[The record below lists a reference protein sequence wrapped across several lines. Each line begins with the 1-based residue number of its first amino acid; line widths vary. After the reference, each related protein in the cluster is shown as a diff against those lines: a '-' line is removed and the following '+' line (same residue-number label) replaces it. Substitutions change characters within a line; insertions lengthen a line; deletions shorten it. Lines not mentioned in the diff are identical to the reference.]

1 MPPTDIKHMPPSPA
15 LAKSSGPRT
24 RELLHRRGHYAPAVP
39 PKPPTNQPNTA
50 AAKQLRMVDLFAG
63 IGGFHLAFQRLGAHC
78 VLACENN
85 PTARRVYET
94 NFRSTSPELFD
105 GENFAGDI
113 TALEPE
119 QVPDHDV
126 LTAGFPCQP
135 FSSAGKRRGFTDT
148 RGLHFF
154 EIARILDANRPA
166 AFFLEN
172 VKGLIR
178 HDEGRTFDIIRTVLT
193 EDLGYSLHAQVIRA
207 CDFGVPQLRPRLFMV
222 GFRRPATPF
231 AFPEPVPLAITLSDV
246 LGGHCERSVSRTLL
260 ASGYHKPYGK
270 KFNWAHYLVDGHVH
284 RLTPREALALQGF
297 PDGFQ
302 IPHSYGTA
310 MRLIG
315 NSIAVP
321 AAEATARQI
330 ARSLGADV
338 VAPIS
343 NSGTPVVRRTPLRHA
358 RTTRSLTRPRGRG
371 GLGCRPELDRGSRP

>member
-1 MPPTDIKHMPPSPA
+1 MPPTDIKHVPPYRA
-15 LAKSSGPRT
+15 LARSSDPRT
-24 RELLHRRGHYAPAVP
+24 RELLHRHGHYAPAVP
-39 PKPPTNQPNTA
+39 PKPPANQPNTA
-50 AAKQLRMVDLFAG
+50 AARQLRMVDLFAG
-63 IGGFHLAFQRLGAHC
+63 IGGFHLAFGRLGARC

-85 PTARRVYET
+85 PTARRVYEA
-94 NFRSTSPELFD
+94 NFKASAPELFD
-105 GENFAGDI
+105 GGNFAGDI
-113 TALEPE
+113 TVLGPE
-119 QVPDHDV
+119 EVPEHDV

-135 FSSAGKRRGFTDT
+135 FSTAGKRRGFTDT

-154 EIARILDANRPA
+154 EIARILDSKRPA

-222 GFRRPATPF
+222 GFRSSATPF
-231 AFPEPVPLAITLSDV
+231 TFPEPIPLTTTLSDV
-246 LGGHCERSVSRTLL
+246 LGGQCERAVSRTLL

-297 PDGFQ
+297 PDSFQ
-302 IPHSYGTA
+302 IPDSYSTA

-330 ARSLGADV
+330 ARSLGAGV
-338 VAPIS
+338 VATDKD
-343 NSGTPVVRRTPLRHA
+343 SGTRTVRRPPFRHA
-358 RTTRSLTRPRGRG
+358 RATRSLTRPRGRG
-371 GLGCRPELDRGSRP
+371 GLGCRPQPDRRSRP

>member
-1 MPPTDIKHMPPSPA
+1 MA
-15 LAKSSGPRT
+15 
-24 RELLHRRGHYAPAVP
+24 
-39 PKPPTNQPNTA
+39 
-50 AAKQLRMVDLFAG
+50 DLFAG
-63 IGGFHLAFQRLGAHC
+63 IGGFHLAFGQMGARC
-78 VLACENN
+78 VFACENN

-119 QVPDHDV
+119 QVPEHDV

-135 FSSAGKRRGFTDT
+135 FSTAGKRRGFTDT

-154 EIARILDANRPA
+154 EIARILDAKRPA

-178 HDEGRTFDIIRTVLT
+178 HDGGRTLDIIRTVLT
-193 EDLGYSLHAQVIRA
+193 EDLGYSLHVQVIRA

-222 GFRRPATPF
+222 GFRSSATPF
-231 AFPEPVPLAITLSDV
+231 AFPEPVPLTTTLSDV
-246 LGGHCERSVSRTLL
+246 LGGQCERAVSRTLL

-284 RLTPREALALQGF
+284 RLTPHEALALQGF
-297 PDGFQ
+297 PDDFQ
-302 IPHSYGTA
+302 IPDSYSTA

-330 ARSLGADV
+330 AQSLGADV
-338 VAPIS
+338 IATA
-343 NSGTPVVRRTPLRHA
+343 NDSGARTVRRTPLRHP
-358 RTTRSLTRPRGRG
+358 RTTRSLTRPRGRSDSG
-371 GLGCRPELDRGSRP
+371 HRPHLDRRSRP

>member
-1 MPPTDIKHMPPSPA
+1 MTSTNTKHMPPDRV
-15 LAKSSGPRT
+15 LAKSSGPRS
-24 RELLHRRGHYAPAVP
+24 RELLHRRGHRAPVTP
-39 PKPPTNQPNTA
+39 PELPTHEPHTA
-50 AAKQLRMVDLFAG
+50 AAMRLRMVDLFAG

-78 VLACENN
+78 VFACENN
-85 PTARRVYET
+85 PTTRRVYET

-119 QVPDHDV
+119 LVPEHDV

-135 FSSAGKRRGFTDT
+135 FSTAGKRRGFTDT

-154 EIARILDANRPA
+154 EIARILDSKRPA

-172 VKGLIR
+172 VKGLLR
-178 HDEGRTFDIIRTVLT
+178 HDGGRTFDIIRAVLT

-231 AFPEPVPLAITLSDV
+231 AFPEPVPLATTLSDV
-246 LGGHCERSVSRTLL
+246 LGGQCERAVSRTLL

-270 KFNWAHYLVDGHVH
+270 KFNWAHYLVDDHVH
-284 RLTPREALALQGF
+284 RLTVREALALQGF

-302 IPHSYGTA
+302 LPESYSTA

-330 ARSLGADV
+330 AQSLGADV
-338 VAPIS
+338 IATA
-343 NSGTPVVRRTPLRHA
+343 NDSGTPVVRRPSLRHA
-358 RTTRSLTRPRGRG
+358 RTTRSLTRPPGRG
-371 GLGCRPELDRGSRP
+371 GSGRRPEPDRGSRP

>member
-1 MPPTDIKHMPPSPA
+1 MSTTHLNQVPHRTRAAST
-15 LAKSSGPRT
+15 GPRS
-24 RELLHRRGHYAPAVP
+24 RELLHRGHHTPVTPPRPPAGRLH
-39 PKPPTNQPNTA
+39 TTPNR
-50 AAKQLRMVDLFAG
+50 LRMADLFAG
-63 IGGFHLAFQRLGAHC
+63 IGGFHLAFAQIGART
-78 VLACENN
+78 VFACENN

-94 NFRSTSPELFD
+94 NFRASSPELFD
-105 GENFAGDI
+105 SGNFAGDI
-113 TALEPE
+113 TILEPE

-135 FSSAGKRRGFTDT
+135 FSTAGKRRGFTDT

-154 EIARILDANRPA
+154 EIARILDAKRPA

-172 VKGLIR
+172 VKGLLR

-222 GFRRPATPF
+222 GFCNPATPF
-231 AFPEPVPLAITLSDV
+231 AFPEPVPLTTTLSDV
-246 LGGHCERSVSRTLL
+246 LGGQCERAVSRTLL

-284 RLTPREALALQGF
+284 RLTAREALALQGF
-297 PDGFQ
+297 PDDFQ
-302 IPHSYGTA
+302 IPDSYSTA
-310 MRLIG
+310 MHLIG

-330 ARSLGADV
+330 ALSLGAKAIATSTD
-338 VAPIS
+338 
-343 NSGTPVVRRTPLRHA
+343 SGVRAVMRQPLRHT
-358 RTTRSLTRPRGRG
+358 RVTRSLTRPRGRG
-371 GLGCRPELDRGSRP
+371 DVSRRPQSDRGSRP

>member
-1 MPPTDIKHMPPSPA
+1 MSPFDTKNVPPHRR
-15 LAKSSGPRT
+15 LAKSSGPRS
-24 RELLHRRGHYAPAVP
+24 RELLHRRGH
-39 PKPPTNQPNTA
+39 TA
-50 AAKQLRMVDLFAG
+50 AAKRLRMADLFAG
-63 IGGFHLAFQRLGAHC
+63 IGGFHLAFQRIGASC
-78 VLACENN
+78 VFACDNN
-85 PTARRVYET
+85 PTARRVYEV
-94 NFRSTSPELFD
+94 NFKASSPELFD
-105 GENFAGDI
+105 GGRFAGDI
-113 TALEPE
+113 TVLEPD

-135 FSSAGKRRGFTDT
+135 FSTAGKRRGFTDT

-154 EIARILDANRPA
+154 EIARILDAKRPA

-172 VKGLIR
+172 VKGLLR
-178 HDEGRTFDIIRTVLT
+178 HDGGRTFDVIRTVLT

-222 GFRRPATPF
+222 GFNRPATPF
-231 AFPEPVPLAITLSDV
+231 AFPEPVPLTTTLSDV
-246 LGGHCERSVSRTLL
+246 LGGRCERVVSRTLL

-297 PDGFQ
+297 SESFQ
-302 IPHSYGTA
+302 LPESYSTA

-330 ARSLGADV
+330 AQSLGADV
-338 VAPIS
+338 IATA
-343 NSGTPVVRRTPLRHA
+343 NDSGARTARRTPLRHP

-371 GLGCRPELDRGSRP
+371 GLGCRPELGRGSRP